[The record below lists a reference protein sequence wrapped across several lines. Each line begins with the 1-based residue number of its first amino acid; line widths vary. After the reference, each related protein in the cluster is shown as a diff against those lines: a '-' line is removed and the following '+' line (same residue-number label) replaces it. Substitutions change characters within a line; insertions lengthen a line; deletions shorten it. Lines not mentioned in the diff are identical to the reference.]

1 VSACLLTLLGHKFG
15 VPASPLNTRSL
26 TALAGKLSRA
36 LERDLHL
43 SRVTSSARCLWIKAE
58 AGGGGSGCC
67 SWDNWKDQ
75 GSWVSAQSKQW
86 LQSQSCDH
94 TQINFKYAQ

>member
-1 VSACLLTLLGHKFG
+1 MSACLQTLLGHEAG
-15 VPASPLNTRSL
+15 APVSPLNTHFLAAL
-26 TALAGKLSRA
+26 TGKLSRG
-36 LERDLHL
+36 LEHDLHL
-43 SRVTSSARCLWIKAE
+43 SCVTSSAHCFWIKVE

-67 SWDNWKDQ
+67 SRDNWKDQ

-86 LQSQSCDH
+86 LQSQGCDH